1 MDIAYVQTAEVLPE
15 YVLRLTFENG
25 IQVNVDFGSFP
36 AREGVFAKLSDPD
49 YFESVEVV
57 DGALTWGNG
66 ELDIAPETLYA
77 RATGAPLPPWMR
89 KDPPDIGVHD
99 HHEPHDPTGR

>member
-1 MDIAYVQTAEVLPE
+1 MDIVYVQSAHVLSE

-25 IQVNVDFGSFP
+25 LQANVDFGSFP

-49 YFESVEVV
+49 YFESVDVV
-57 DGALTWGNG
+57 DGALTWGSG

-77 RATGAPLPPWMR
+77 RATG
-89 KDPPDIGVHD
+89 V
-99 HHEPHDPTGR
+99 HEPSGPTRR